1 MTNRTMTFAIL
12 RQANVARLP
21 RFKNRLGLPAHS
33 KADGS
38 DWVLSTWCNAVLGE
52 LGELANLIKKV
63 ERGDLTIDEA
73 REALG
78 KECADVA
85 TYLDIL
91 AFRLGVDLGQAVV
104 DKFNEVSRRVD
115 AGVFIE
121 PVAYGLGLTVTVA
134 P

>member
-1 MTNRTMTFAIL
+1 MNQTMTFAVL
-12 RQANVARLP
+12 RAANVARLP
-21 RFKNRLGLPAHS
+21 RFKNKKGEPAHS
-33 KADGS
+33 QPDGS

-63 ERGDLTIDEA
+63 ERGDLTLEEA
-73 REALG
+73 RAKLA

-91 AFRLGVDLGQAVV
+91 AFRLGVDLGQVV
-104 DKFNEVSRRVD
+104 IDKFNEVSRRVD

-121 PVAYGLGLTVTVA
+121 PTATGQIVTVC